1 MEKLQ
6 QVLVSKQRKK
16 GGKGVIVFGKSKKT
30 AAKKAA
36 KKKTAP
42 IAKKALA
49 GKGLAGKGP
58 VRGRGRGKGAVM
70 AES

>member
-16 GGKGVIVFGKSKKT
+16 GGKGVIFGRKT
-30 AAKKAA
+30 AAKAA

-49 GKGLAGKGP
+49 GKGLAG
-58 VRGRGRGKGAVM
+58 
-70 AES
+70 